1 MTKINKT
8 ILYLI
13 FLTIIRV
20 DINSQEQKLTV
31 AEIFKKVSNSVVK
44 VFAYDFDGIPTSQGS
59 GVVIGEG
66 KIITNYHVFDGND
79 KLEIQH
85 FSESYSNIR
94 IIYANPDPE
103 IDILV
108 LSVLDCN
115 LPPIQISKTDD
126 DVYIGA
132 KVYTIGSPKRFENT
146 ITDGIISG
154 IRSYTDTSNYSI
166 QITAGITHGSS
177 GGAVVNESGELIGI
191 STFAYEYTNINL
203 NFALPI
209 YLVNDDSK
217 WCKPNDENCLENLE
231 KSCKAYNLT
240 TVALKKLELFYEF
253 PIENNISQV
262 INMVKESFELKSYQY
277 RNQDVIFK
285 ILKKFKLNEKH
296 FEEIKE
302 LGKYFGEGFEK
313 LLNGLKQA
321 ELKKNY
327 FQAYHDLIDAVSKEK
342 DNRHY
347 YYFLAMAYAM
357 NGKIDSA
364 FKFMR
369 KASFLGDKDANEW
382 LLRKNIQLQFY

>member
-13 FLTIIRV
+13 FFTLFRV
-20 DINSQEQKLTV
+20 DVNAQEQKLSV

-44 VFAYDFDGIPTSQGS
+44 VLAYDFDGITITQGS

-66 KIITNYHVFDGND
+66 KIITNYHVFDGNE

-85 FSESYSNIR
+85 FDKSFSDIR
-94 IIYANPDPE
+94 ILFADPCT
-103 IDILV
+103 DLLILQV
-108 LSVLDCN
+108 NDCN
-115 LPPIQISKTDD
+115 LPPIQISKTDE

-132 KVYTIGSPKRFENT
+132 KVYAIGSPEGFENT

-154 IRSYTDTSNYSI
+154 IRSYTDTRNYSI

-177 GGAVVNESGELIGI
+177 GGAVVNEYGELIGI
-191 STFAYEYTNINL
+191 STFIYEFTNINL

-209 YLVNDDSK
+209 YFVNDASK
-217 WCKPNDENCLENLE
+217 WCQLNDETCLENLE

-240 TVALKKLELFYEF
+240 TVALKTLELFYEY

-262 INMVKESFELKSYQY
+262 INMVKESFELKSYQS
-277 RNQDVIFK
+277 RNQDVIFT
-285 ILKKFKLNEKH
+285 ILKKFNLNEKH
-296 FEEIKE
+296 FEEIKGLE
-302 LGKYFGEGFEK
+302 KYFGEGFES

-327 FQAYHDLIDAVSKEK
+327 FQAYHDLIPDLSKLV
-342 DNRHY
+342 RQ
-347 YYFLAMAYAM
+347 
-357 NGKIDSA
+357 
-364 FKFMR
+364 KF
-369 KASFLGDKDANEW
+369 
-382 LLRKNIQLQFY
+382 